1 MGWLKALW
9 MLETQ
14 HQGTK
19 EMKCFNN
26 YADTILLPKSF
37 HLDRTMEEAFC
48 LQKVQLQKN
57 PNGSIL
63 RYLFGN
69 PAKPGETSEK

>member
-1 MGWLKALW
+1 VGWLKALW

-14 HQGTK
+14 HQSTK

-37 HLDRTMEEAFC
+37 HLDRTMEKAFC
-48 LQKVQLQKN
+48 LQKVPAPGN
-57 PNGSIL
+57 PIL

-69 PAKPGETSEK
+69 PAKHGETSEK